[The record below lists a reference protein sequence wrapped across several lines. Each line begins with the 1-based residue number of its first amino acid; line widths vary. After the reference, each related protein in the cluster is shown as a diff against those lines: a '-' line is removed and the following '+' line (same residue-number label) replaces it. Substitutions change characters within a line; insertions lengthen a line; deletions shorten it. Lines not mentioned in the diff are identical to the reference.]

1 MNKMGGKLLRCS
13 PRTSTEAVR
22 GDLGWETMSGR
33 RMSRRISWWGKVVQ
47 MKRDRW
53 VRRIYDFER
62 AQLDR
67 DPNTQNWCNLTKDWM
82 YAVGL
87 GECWVMQRPV
97 KPTEAQRV
105 PEEINHLG
113 RGGNNSIPTPYSVAS
128 SDEESSAQVRT
139 VSMAGNDGRQAEA
152 GDVQTMEE
160 DPATRELLEE

>member
-1 MNKMGGKLLRCS
+1 
-13 PRTSTEAVR
+13 
-22 GDLGWETMSGR
+22 
-33 RMSRRISWWGKVVQ
+33 
-47 MKRDRW
+47 MKRDSW

-105 PEEINHLG
+105 PGVVTVRSIISGEEETTVY
-113 RGGNNSIPTPYSVAS
+113 PPYTVAS

-139 VSMAGNDGRQAEA
+139 VGLAGNDGRQAEA

>member
-1 MNKMGGKLLRCS
+1 
-13 PRTSTEAVR
+13 
-22 GDLGWETMSGR
+22 
-33 RMSRRISWWGKVVQ
+33 

-105 PEEINHLG
+105 PGVVTVRSIISGEEETTVHPHLTPWQVVTRKAVHKYEQWVWQVMMEDKRKLVMYRQWKKTLRRESYLKSKDVIG
-113 RGGNNSIPTPYSVAS
+113 RSILFRLRS
-128 SDEESSAQVRT
+128 
-139 VSMAGNDGRQAEA
+139 
-152 GDVQTMEE
+152 
-160 DPATRELLEE
+160 